1 MNPGLLL
8 FVGGIYLIVAI
19 GYGREGRWGMA
30 VAFVAYSLANV
41 GLALDGRGK

>member
-8 FVGGIYLIVAI
+8 FVGGIYLIVAF
-19 GYGREGRWGMA
+19 GYGRERRLGMA
-30 VAFVAYSLANV
+30 VAFVAYALANI